1 MLLRISGI
9 FEDLYIYKCRLVR
22 LEMVSYHVPWCLAKP
37 STLWEVCVVA
47 DYTEPWTARLHPFL
61 PNFEL
66 QGQRL
71 ECRAA

>member
-1 MLLRISGI
+1 
-9 FEDLYIYKCRLVR
+9 
-22 LEMVSYHVPWCLAKP
+22 MVSYHVPWCLAKL